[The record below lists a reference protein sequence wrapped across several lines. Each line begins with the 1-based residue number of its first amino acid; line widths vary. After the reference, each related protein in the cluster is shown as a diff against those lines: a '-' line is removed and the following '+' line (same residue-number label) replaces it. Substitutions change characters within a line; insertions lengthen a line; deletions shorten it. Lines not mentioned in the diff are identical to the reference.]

1 MDGKEIHLALVTGA
15 SSGIGAA
22 FCRLLAQKKI
32 ALLVTGRDET
42 KLNAL
47 ADELRHLVPVE
58 VVVADIGMET
68 GRLVLIEKIKE
79 RVPDLI
85 LNNAGFGLYGP
96 ALTHETKELQEI
108 VDVNVSGVLQLTLE
122 GARAL
127 KDAGKPGIILN
138 VSSSSDLIVFP
149 CLAVY
154 AASKAFVTQFS
165 RSFDE
170 EMKPHGI
177 RILVSCPGVVDTEF
191 RKRASGNPEAKTDK
205 YAMTVSYAAEQLW
218 KQIVQKKQVHGF
230 DLKTR
235 LGVFFARFIL
245 PQAVVSKILF
255 NKMESIH
262 PPNLKK

>member
-1 MDGKEIHLALVTGA
+1 MKGKTAFVTGA

-22 FCRLLAQKKI
+22 MCSLLAGKGI
-32 ALLVTGRDET
+32 SLIITGRDQT
-42 KLNAL
+42 KLNVL
-47 ADELRHLVPVE
+47 AEELRSLVPVE
-58 VVVADIGMET
+58 VMTADIALEN
-68 GRLVLIEKIKE
+68 GRRILIEKIQQQ
-79 RVPDLI
+79 VPDLI
-85 LNNAGFGLYGP
+85 VNNAGFGLYGP
-96 ALTHETKELQEI
+96 ALTHKTNELQEI

-127 KDAGKPGIILN
+127 RAAGKQGTILN

-149 CLAVY
+149 GLAVY

-170 EMKPHGI
+170 EMKQYGI
-177 RILVSCPGVVDTEF
+177 RILASCPGVVDTGF

-205 YAMTVSYAAEQLW
+205 YSMSAAFAAEQLW
-218 KQIVQKKQVHGF
+218 KQILQKKQVHGF

-235 LGVFFARFIL
+235 IGVFFARYLL
-245 PQAVVSKILF
+245 PQVLVSKILL

-262 PPNLKK
+262 PTNIKN